1 MGITEETCLSQV
13 LNAGL
18 SDVRSC
24 TLNQNINLFIINS
37 SKKRKLETICSVC

>member
-24 TLNQNINLFIINS
+24 ALNQNINPFIINS
-37 SKKRKLETICSVC
+37 SKKRKLGVICSAC